1 MWTRAW
7 LERIL
12 FLPDECWAGVWAH
25 SDLPSAAPVPRLSSD
40 FSDRG
45 ERAWRRSDR
54 PNRAPPHLRKNHR
67 LPPPSASLIWVFFL
81 PAYLDSCTQSQDA
94 GIARVH
100 GPPWGG
106 KPQHGGP
113 AQPTERQQPQH
124 GHPQQVQSS
133 RDGCSQPG
141 TAVCSE
147 RAFLQWAEHEDGH
160 EV

>member
-1 MWTRAW
+1 MNVG
-7 LERIL
+7 LESERIL
-12 FLPDECWAGVWAH
+12 TCLALLQFRGWAVISPTEA
-25 SDLPSAAPVPRLSSD
+25 SARDAGAT
-40 FSDRG
+40 DRTV
-45 ERAWRRSDR
+45 
-54 PNRAPPHLRKNHR
+54 PPHLRKNHR